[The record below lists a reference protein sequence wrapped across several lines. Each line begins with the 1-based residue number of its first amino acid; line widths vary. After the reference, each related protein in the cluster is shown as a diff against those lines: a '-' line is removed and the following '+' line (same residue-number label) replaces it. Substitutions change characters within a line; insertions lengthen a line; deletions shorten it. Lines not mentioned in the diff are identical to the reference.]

1 MMKRIFALMLS
12 AFIIISITAC
22 KKADNT
28 DKPEIGTQA
37 EKNDEIKT
45 ISIITG
51 EGYKRE
57 YDDDTY
63 NTVIEVSY
71 PVVMPYYGDEDNF
84 PKLALGLE
92 IGNTETKE
100 ELVGF
105 IEENR
110 EYARDHYEASG
121 EGYYPFQSTVKP
133 FVRRADTLVTS
144 ILYTGFTYTG
154 GVRGETYYYGET
166 YDSTSGA
173 ELVLSDVVD
182 DMDALSGAIEGQLYN
197 FYSETFG
204 DSELDI
210 KEVINDGSAYSWTL
224 DYNGITFYFMPYSI
238 DSYVESMVTVTVA
251 NEDYPNVLKKE
262 YQQSPKAYG
271 VELEPDLPLF
281 YDVTGD
287 GYIDKVYATGRESID
302 GDSGYINITVN
313 GVTYSE
319 ENWFFDYD
327 ATLVHTADGKNY
339 IYYELLREND
349 YREIVC
355 YDLESE
361 VKKVGS
367 VDGGLRTIYHEGGE
381 VLITQ
386 DALTNPERF
395 TFQQTTQHLSTVTG
409 YKEYFVGNEGVPE
422 SNDKMFSF
430 NKEKMLTF
438 TLLQNIEVDVYD
450 EKQGTVIGKKTLKT
464 DDKVLYYAT
473 DGEKYALLK
482 CSDGT
487 LCRVECVFNDT
498 DYYSKVNG
506 IKLEELFDGTIFAG

>member
-1 MMKRIFALMLS
+1 MMKRIFALILS
-12 AFIIISITAC
+12 AFMIISITAC

-110 EYARDHYEASG
+110 EYAYDHYEASG
-121 EGYYPFQSTVKP
+121 EGYYPFQSSVKP

-182 DMDALSGAIEGQLYN
+182 DMDALSGAIEGQLCN

-210 KEVINDGSAYSWTL
+210 GAVINDGSSYSWTL
-224 DYNGITFYFMPYSI
+224 DYNGITFYFLPYSI
-238 DSYVESMVTVTVA
+238 DSYVDSIVTVTVA
-251 NEDYPNVLKKE
+251 NEAYPNVLKKE
-262 YQQSPKAYG
+262 YKQSPKAYG
-271 VELEPDLPLF
+271 VELEAVLEAVKFNVLKEFILDSIVASVFISLRHLG
-281 YDVTGD
+281 V
-287 GYIDKVYATGRESID
+287 ID
-302 GDSGYINITVN
+302 GQLDLAVVGDKYHIHVGIGGAVGIDHVLNALDRGIVALRI
-313 GVTYSE
+313 GVDHKGVVS
-319 ENWFFDYD
+319 
-327 ATLVHTADGKNY
+327 APVM
-339 IYYELLREND
+339 LR
-349 YREIVC
+349 
-355 YDLESE
+355 
-361 VKKVGS
+361 
-367 VDGGLRTIYHEGGE
+367 
-381 VLITQ
+381 
-386 DALTNPERF
+386 
-395 TFQQTTQHLSTVTG
+395 LS
-409 YKEYFVGNEGVPE
+409 
-422 SNDKMFSF
+422 
-430 NKEKMLTF
+430 
-438 TLLQNIEVDVYD
+438 
-450 EKQGTVIGKKTLKT
+450 
-464 DDKVLYYAT
+464 
-473 DGEKYALLK
+473 
-482 CSDGT
+482 
-487 LCRVECVFNDT
+487 
-498 DYYSKVNG
+498 
-506 IKLEELFDGTIFAG
+506 

>member
-1 MMKRIFALMLS
+1 MMKRIFALILS

-22 KKADNT
+22 KKTEVT
-28 DKPEIGTQA
+28 DEPEIGTQA

-110 EYARDHYEASG
+110 EYAYDHYEASG
-121 EGYYPFQSTVKP
+121 EGYYPFQSSVKP

-204 DSELDI
+204 DSELNI
-210 KEVINDGSAYSWTL
+210 QEVINDGSAYSWTL
-224 DYNGITFYFMPYSI
+224 DYSGITFYFMPYSI

-251 NEDYPNVLKKE
+251 NEAYPNVLKKE

-287 GYIDKVYATGRESID
+287 GYIDKVYATGRESMD

-361 VKKVGS
+361 VKKIGS
-367 VDGGLRTIYHEGGE
+367 VDGGLRMIYHEGGE

-386 DALTNPERF
+386 DALTNPESF
-395 TFQQTTQHLSTVTG
+395 YLQQTTQHLSTVTG
-409 YKEYFVGNEGVPE
+409 YKAYHAGDNGVPV
-422 SNDKMFSF
+422 SDDKMFTF
-430 NKEKMLTF
+430 DEEKMITF
-438 TLLQNIEVDVYD
+438 TLLQGIELDVYHI
-450 EKQGTVIGKKTLKT
+450 EQNKVTGKKTLQPGEQ
-464 DDKVLYYAT
+464 VFYYAT
-473 DGEKYALLK
+473 DNEKYALLK

-487 LCRVECVFNDT
+487 LCRVECVFDDT

-506 IKLEELFDGTIFAG
+506 IKLEELFDGIIFAG